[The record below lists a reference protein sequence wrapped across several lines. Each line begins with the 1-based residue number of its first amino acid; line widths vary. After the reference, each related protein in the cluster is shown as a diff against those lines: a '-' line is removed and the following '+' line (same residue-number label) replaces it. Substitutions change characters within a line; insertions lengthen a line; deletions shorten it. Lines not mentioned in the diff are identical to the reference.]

1 MEFKAKGLEMDWIKG
16 AGGGGEKTGREGEEG
31 EIRELSIELSPN

>member
-16 AGGGGEKTGREGEEG
+16 AGGGEKTGREGEEG